1 MSKTVDNDC
10 ARGARHDTRH
20 DPTHE
25 RAYADRAPIAP
36 IAAEHVLVRRNP
48 TCRAAPMG
56 QSVCRLGGA
65 VGLREYYP
73 MGLILAP
80 RISTW
85 PIMSTVLQLSMNP

>member
-10 ARGARHDTRH
+10 ARGARHDTWR

-36 IAAEHVLVRRNP
+36 ITAERVLVRRNP

-65 VGLREYYP
+65 VGLRECYP

-80 RISTW
+80 RIGTW
-85 PIMSTVLQLSMNP
+85 PVNVHSVDSSP